1 MPAKSIAGGEAQFDQ
16 RLFNTSKGMD
26 SGYGDDEAYN
36 VYDKPWR
43 EGSNL
48 GQHLYRPSK
57 NVDKE
62 VYGDDLDT
70 LIKTNRLVLNIGY
83 RFVLKNIF
91 HVCTSL
97 HNQSCIFLC
106 LLSKIFLCVADL
118 CLIRS
123 LVVQT
128 EMPLEVVQFNLRR
141 KRRIHLGWSGFL
153 QKLRKQ
159 ASAPRKIVERM
170 IEKTIG
176 KMIRIRGEGR
186 INIQKLCVN

>member
-1 MPAKSIAGGEAQFDQ
+1 MEISYLCRSKLQRERERDISEQIALGMPAKTIAGGEAQFDQ

-70 LIKTNRLVLNIGY
+70 LIKTNR
-83 RFVLKNIF
+83 
-91 HVCTSL
+91 C
-97 HNQSCIFLC
+97 
-106 LLSKIFLCVADL
+106 
-118 CLIRS
+118 
-123 LVVQT
+123 
-128 EMPLEVVQFNLRR
+128 VQFQISLLN
-141 KRRIHLGWSGFL
+141 
-153 QKLRKQ
+153 
-159 ASAPRKIVERM
+159 
-170 IEKTIG
+170 
-176 KMIRIRGEGR
+176 
-186 INIQKLCVN
+186 C

>member
-83 RFVLKNIF
+83 RFVLKNIL

-97 HNQSCIFLC
+97 
-106 LLSKIFLCVADL
+106 
-118 CLIRS
+118 LIKAVFFYVFYQKFS
-123 LVVQT
+123 FV
-128 EMPLEVVQFNLRR
+128 
-141 KRRIHLGWSGFL
+141 L
-153 QKLRKQ
+153 QIC
-159 ASAPRKIVERM
+159 A
-170 IEKTIG
+170 
-176 KMIRIRGEGR
+176 
-186 INIQKLCVN
+186 